1 MTSACIVSVRPT
13 GIPPR
18 QRPDPLNVLLR
29 SEYGDTS
36 SMMDY
41 IGTAALFIFIVVVLV
56 LLRRHDRRQ
65 Q

>member
-1 MTSACIVSVRPT
+1 
-13 GIPPR
+13 
-18 QRPDPLNVLLR
+18 
-29 SEYGDTS
+29 
-36 SMMDY
+36 MMDY